1 MPTAPKVA
9 VLMGSKNDLPKV
21 QPAIDALIKFEVP
34 FTVRVMS
41 VHRTPDRQAEYVAN
55 AKKNGIKIII
65 AAAGGAAHL
74 PGMCASHT
82 TIPVIGIPVE
92 VGSLQGMD
100 ALLSIV
106 QMPGGIAVATVGIGA
121 GGAQNAG
128 LLAVQMLAI
137 SDEALDAKFAAFRAE
152 LAAKVETS
160 DDEVLAMFPVK

>member
-1 MPTAPKVA
+1 MSTAPKVA

-21 QPAIDALIKFEVP
+21 QPAIDALIRFEVP

-55 AKKNGIKIII
+55 AKKEGIKIII

-137 SDEALDAKFAAFRAE
+137 SDEALDKKFAAFRAE
-152 LAAKVETS
+152 LAAKVATS
-160 DDEVLAMFPVK
+160 DDEVLAMFPTT

>member
-1 MPTAPKVA
+1 MSTPLVA

-55 AKKNGIKIII
+55 AKKEGIKIII

-137 SDEALDAKFAAFRAE
+137 SDEALDQKFADFRAE
-152 LAAKVETS
+152 LAAKVAVS
-160 DDEVLAMFPVK
+160 DDEVLAMYPAK

>member
-1 MPTAPKVA
+1 MSTPLVA

-21 QPAIDALIKFEVP
+21 QPAIDALTRFGVP

-55 AKKNGIKIII
+55 VKKEGIKIII

-137 SDEALDAKFAAFRAE
+137 SDDALAQKFAEFRAE
-152 LAAKVETS
+152 LAAKVAAS
-160 DDEVLAMFPVK
+160 DDEVLLMYPAK

>member
-1 MPTAPKVA
+1 MSTAPKVA

-55 AKKNGIKIII
+55 AKKEGIKIII

-137 SDEALDAKFAAFRAE
+137 SDEALGEKFAAFRAE
-152 LAAKVETS
+152 LAAKVAAS
-160 DDEVLAMFPVK
+160 DEEVQAMYPAK